1 MNFAKLIL
9 AIAALMLI
17 CGPTAR
23 AQSTVHL
30 LIGYSGVVDT
40 IARVYAEKL
49 AEGIGRPVVVE
60 IRSGAG
66 GQIAVMALKA
76 SAPDGNT
83 LLVLPD
89 TAITLYPHTFK
100 TLPYDAFKDFVPI
113 AHVGGADYALAVGAG
128 VPANNLKEWI
138 NWVKADKKNAIY
150 ATAGAGTIPHFM
162 GLMLAQEIGVPLVH
176 VPYRSTPQ
184 AITNLIGGQLPAVIT
199 SFANL
204 HSQARAG
211 KIRILAHPGGR
222 WTSIA
227 PGVASFKELGY
238 TALEAAT
245 SFIICAPAGIRPE
258 LVARYNEIIT
268 QAQRTAAVRER
279 MASLD
284 LDLREMTPAEIAAML
299 KVEHN
304 RWGGIVKASGFSAGD
319 NQ

>member
-1 MNFAKLIL
+1 V
-9 AIAALMLI
+9 
-17 CGPTAR
+17 R
-23 AQSTVHL
+23 L
-30 LIGYSGVVDT
+30 LIGFSGVVDT

-60 IRSGAG
+60 IRGGAT

-83 LLVLPD
+83 LLVSPD
-89 TAITLYPHTFK
+89 SAYTIYPHTFK
-100 TLPYDAFKDFVPI
+100 TLPYDAFKDLVPI
-113 AHVGGADYALAVGAG
+113 AHVGGVDYALAVGAG
-128 VPANNLKEWI
+128 APPNNLKEWI
-138 NWVKADKKNAIY
+138 NWVKADKKNAAY

-162 GLMLAQEIGVPLVH
+162 GLMLAKEIGVPLVH

-184 AITNLIGGQLPAVIT
+184 AITDLMGGQLPAVIT
-199 SFANL
+199 SFVNL

-211 KIRILAHPGGR
+211 KIRIIAHAGGQ

-227 PGVASFKELGY
+227 PGVPTFRELGFP
-238 TALEAAT
+238 ALEAST

-258 LVARYNEIIT
+258 LVARYNEIVT

-279 MASLD
+279 MASLG

-299 KVEHN
+299 KVEHD
-304 RWGGIVKASGFSAGD
+304 RWGGVVRATGFSAVGS
-319 NQ
+319 Q